1 MMMSNADLS
10 ATVLLRELLA
20 ATERGL
26 RVLAI
31 TSPLSLIAG
40 LAARQLGAQIHLATG
55 FGVLDA
61 VDAQVGVT
69 LGERAHGTARA
80 VRGPSSDMF
89 VALARGRVGVVVSP
103 AQLDARGATN
113 LSQVGGTEAQPGVA
127 LPGARGLPENND
139 SPGSLWYHLS
149 SHTARSLVERVDSVS
164 GAPPRSGRWR
174 RLITPL
180 GLFALNDGTWS
191 TIALAP
197 GVTTADVD
205 GATGFA
211 IEHPERPRV
220 IEPPS
225 SQEHA
230 ALSAVDPHG
239 LRRLDAVDRDEA
251 AAIVAAATAAERA
264 VGTH

>member
-1 MMMSNADLS
+1 MTMTDPDLP

-20 ATERGL
+20 ATDRGL
-26 RVLAI
+26 RVLAV

-40 LAARQLGAQIHLATG
+40 LAAQRLGARIHLATG

-69 LGERAHGTARA
+69 LGERAHGTVDA

-103 AQLDARGATN
+103 AQLDAAGATN
-113 LSQVGGTEAQPGVA
+113 LSQVGGTEAAPGVA

-139 SPGSLWYHLS
+139 SPGSLWYFLA
-149 SHTARSLVERVDSVS
+149 SHAPRSLVPRVDSVS
-164 GAPPRSGRWR
+164 GAAPRSGRWR

-180 GLFALNDGTWS
+180 GLFVLESGVWS
-191 TIALAP
+191 TVALAP

-205 GATGFA
+205 AATGFE
-211 IEHPERPRV
+211 IRHPGGTPT
-220 IEPPS
+220 IAPPLP
-225 SQEHA
+225 QEED
-230 ALSAVDPHG
+230 ALRAVDPHG
-239 LRRLDAVDRDEA
+239 LRRLDVVERDEA
-251 AAIVAAATAAERA
+251 AAIVATATAAERPA
-264 VGTH
+264 GST

>member
-1 MMMSNADLS
+1 MTSADLP

-26 RVLAI
+26 SVLAI
-31 TSPLSLIAG
+31 TSPLSLVAG
-40 LAARQLGAQIHLATG
+40 LAARRLGSRIYVAPG

-69 LGERAHGTARA
+69 LGERGHGTTDA

-103 AQLDARGATN
+103 AQLDASGATN
-113 LSQVGGTEAQPGVA
+113 LSQVGGTEAEPGVA

-139 SPGSLWYHLS
+139 APCSLWYYLP
-149 SHTARSLVERVDSVS
+149 SHSARSLLPKVDSVS

-180 GLFALNDGTWS
+180 GLFALDHGRWS
-191 TIALAP
+191 TVALAP
-197 GVTTADVD
+197 DVTTLQVD
-205 GATGFA
+205 EATGFE
-211 IEHPERPRV
+211 IYHPNSPAV
-220 IEPPS
+220 IESPTA
-225 SQEHA
+225 EEDA
-230 ALSAVDPHG
+230 ALRAVDPHG
-239 LRRLDAVDRDEA
+239 LRRLDVVDREEA
-251 AAIVAAATAAERA
+251 AAIIAAATAAERSA
-264 VGTH
+264 GDR